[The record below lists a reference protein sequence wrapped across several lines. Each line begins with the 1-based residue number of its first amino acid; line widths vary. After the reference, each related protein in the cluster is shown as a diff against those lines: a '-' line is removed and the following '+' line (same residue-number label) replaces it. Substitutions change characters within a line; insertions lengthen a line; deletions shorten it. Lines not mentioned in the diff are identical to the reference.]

1 MRKLILVFALAA
13 IGLAFIPESSDAAF
27 FRRRQLRQC
36 PPVVVCVHCPPAV
49 VTPPGPPF
57 TIKGKTYRLHDTFDQ
72 GTFQEKA
79 TTPPTPEGAGGV
91 GNDTF
96 DGKDRKIPK
105 TTILADVEVEEF
117 ATVAAL
123 IATLPTDED
132 MKQLSGITR
141 DTMTRVDA
149 EKRNVR
155 VSGFIY
161 AFKKEDDND
170 YHIILGD
177 PLGTDPPV
185 YLNVE
190 VSGIP
195 VGGAAANRATLTTV
209 RTDFKAAF
217 QIAATG
223 PTKYKRP
230 HDEFGQLSPV
240 PVQITG
246 SLFWDVDHP
255 AGAVGPDDFKPKT
268 AWEIHPVSAI
278 TFLNP

>member
-1 MRKLILVFALAA
+1 MKKLILVFALATV
-13 IGLAFIPESSDAAF
+13 GLALIPESSAAAL
-27 FRRRQLRQC
+27 FRRRQPRQC
-36 PPVVVCVHCPPAV
+36 PPVVVCVPCPPAV
-49 VTPPGPPF
+49 VAPPGPPF
-57 TIKGKTYRLHDTFDQ
+57 TIKGKTYRLHDTIDQ
-72 GTFQEKA
+72 GTFKEKA
-79 TTPPTPEGAGGV
+79 ATPPTPQGAGGV

-96 DGKDRKIPK
+96 DGKDRKAPK
-105 TTILADVEVEEF
+105 TTILVDAGVEEF

-141 DTMTRVDA
+141 DTMTRADA

-155 VSGFIY
+155 VTGFVY

-177 PLGTDPPV
+177 PPGTGPPV

-209 RTDFKAAF
+209 RNDFKAAF
-217 QIAATG
+217 QIGPTG
-223 PTKYKRP
+223 PSKYKRP
-230 HDEFGQLSPV
+230 HDEFGQLSSV

-255 AGAVGPDDFKPKT
+255 AGAVGPDDLKPKT

-278 TFLNP
+278 TFLQP